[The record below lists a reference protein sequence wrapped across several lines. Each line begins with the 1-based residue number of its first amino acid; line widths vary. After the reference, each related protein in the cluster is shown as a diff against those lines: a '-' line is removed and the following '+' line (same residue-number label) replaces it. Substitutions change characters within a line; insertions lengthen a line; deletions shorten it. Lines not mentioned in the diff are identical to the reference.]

1 MKAWRCAVKA
11 APVSPG
17 APAEAQAAK
26 RSGRR
31 TQNRFITP
39 PYVYNDEMVVRR
51 VIAFLILVAAA
62 CHSGDSPTAPQSS
75 SQVLGRL
82 SGVVTIGPNC
92 PGPTT
97 TQPCPTPPDAFAARK
112 VEVYDE
118 ARTKLLFTVDIDSQ
132 GLYVID
138 LAPAKY
144 TVDVKKVGIDRASG
158 VPAVVDIKA
167 NTVTKLDIAIDTG
180 IR

>member
-1 MKAWRCAVKA
+1 
-11 APVSPG
+11 
-17 APAEAQAAK
+17 
-26 RSGRR
+26 
-31 TQNRFITP
+31 
-39 PYVYNDEMVVRR
+39 MVVRSA
-51 VIAFLILVAAA
+51 IAFFLILTA
-62 CHSGDSPTAPQSS
+62 CHNGDSPTDPRSSS
-75 SQVLGRL
+75 SQEHGRL

-97 TQPCPTPPDAFAARK
+97 TQPCPTPPGAYAERK
-112 VEVYDE
+112 ILVFNE
-118 ARTKLLFTVDIDSQ
+118 AGSTPIATVDIDSQ

-144 TVDVKKVGIDRASG
+144 TVDVKKVGIDRSG
-158 VPAVVDIKA
+158 DVPKVVEIRA

>member
-1 MKAWRCAVKA
+1 
-11 APVSPG
+11 
-17 APAEAQAAK
+17 
-26 RSGRR
+26 
-31 TQNRFITP
+31 
-39 PYVYNDEMVVRR
+39 MVVRSA
-51 VIAFLILVAAA
+51 IAFLVMLAA
-62 CHSGDSPTAPQSS
+62 CHSGDSPTDPQA
-75 SQVLGRL
+75 SQAHGRL

-97 TQPCPTPPDAFAARK
+97 TQPCPTPPGAYAERK
-112 VEVYDE
+112 ILVFDE
-118 ARTKLLFTVDIDSQ
+118 AGTKPIATVDIDSQ

-144 TVDVKKVGIDRASG
+144 TVDVKKVGIDRSG
-158 VPAVVDIKA
+158 DVPKVVEIRA